1 MKLRHAYDIDGLC
14 RIASAVRLPE
24 LEFFRTS
31 RTGLADIVVE
41 CRLTGGLWPRL
52 STTVDLKGNAF
63 LWREHLGALA
73 GNFRVEFGDPIL
85 VQVSPLL
92 AVSPHVVY
100 TNLVE
105 PLLRFALLRRRHM
118 LLHAAVVT
126 VGGRTIMLSARTDTG
141 KTSTI
146 LRLLQDWGGTFFSDD
161 MVLLGADGSVS
172 RYPKPLTISAH
183 TVHAMPRHR
192 LGLGA
197 RLTLP
202 LQSRLHS
209 REGRAAGK
217 RLGEMNLPIM
227 AMNAAIQ
234 ALVPPPKYLVTDL
247 VPTQIG
253 SRTSIDHI
261 FLIERGVQDRVEEMT
276 SEEALEELV
285 RNTDDAYGFPPYS
298 SLAPHIRL
306 DGQGHEMLLQWE
318 QAILRSGLGDQ
329 RATRIVTAGY
339 GWAEVIEQLAGVG
352 RSPAA
357 KPAEREAALWP

>member
-14 RIASAVRLPE
+14 RVASAIGLPE
-24 LEFFRTS
+24 LEYFRTPAVES
-31 RTGLADIVVE
+31 PDLVVE
-41 CRLTGGLWPRL
+41 RRLTGALRPRL
-52 STTVDLKGNAF
+52 SATVEVREDTF
-63 LWREHLGALA
+63 LWQEHLGALA
-73 GNFRVEFGDPIL
+73 SNFSIEFADPL
-85 VQVSPLL
+85 RVQVGPLL

-105 PLLRFALLRRRHM
+105 PLLRFALLRRGHM

-161 MVLLGADGSVS
+161 MVVLDAKGWVG

-192 LGLGA
+192 LGLGS

-217 RLGEMNLPIM
+217 RMAEMNLPIM
-227 AMNAAIQ
+227 AMNAAVQ
-234 ALVPPPKYLVTDL
+234 ALVPPPKYRVTDL
-247 VPTQIG
+247 VRTEIG
-253 SRTSIDHI
+253 GRTPIDHV
-261 FLIERGVQDRVEEMT
+261 FLIERGARDRVWEMRP
-276 SEEALEELV
+276 EEALEELL
-285 RNTDDAYGFPPYS
+285 RNTEDAYGFPPYS
-298 SLAPHIRL
+298 SLAPHIVL
-306 DGQGHEMLLQWE
+306 DGQDHERLLGQE
-318 QAILRSGLGDQ
+318 RAILRAALQGRSV
-329 RATRIVTAGY
+329 TRIVTAGY
-339 GWAEVIEQLAGVG
+339 GWAQAIERVAGLG
-352 RSPAA
+352 RDPVAAPAGQGA
-357 KPAEREAALWP
+357 SWT